1 MTVRSTRWGA
11 AWRTDQSSGHGP
23 ISRVVRYSR
32 CGLAGHRRRA
42 ESGTSWPMGRARV
55 CSPRVRTNRS
65 AHAGRSCLRRQH
77 TDPVIGPAELKP
89 PSEPVSEVRRQVAD
103 EPRHDRR
110 IEERPAV
117 AGRMRPEP
125 ERTRA
130 SRGDVRRCGQKDEVL
145 ERAGR
150 VAGLPAESRVDPR
163 RRSARVAD
171 GPDTAWRCLKASE
184 RQFAVGAPG
193 LPVEIAAAMLI
204 ARWLAEAV
212 AWRGAALV
220 RGRRRSR
227 RPASW
232 RW

>member
-1 MTVRSTRWGA
+1 MADRSVEWS
-11 AWRTDQSSGHGP
+11 RTDQSSGQILTMWARGTSP
-23 ISRVVRYSR
+23 PSRVR
-32 CGLAGHRRRA
+32 CKLANGPRA
-42 ESGTSWPMGRARV
+42 CVLAAGQNLPLG
-55 CSPRVRTNRS
+55 
-65 AHAGRSCLRRQH
+65 HAGRSCLRQAAH
-77 TDPVIGPAELKP
+77 GPCYRTGRAQTPERTVKR
-89 PSEPVSEVRRQVAD
+89 VRRQVAD

-184 RQFAVGAPG
+184 RQFAAGAPG

-220 RGRRRSR
+220 RGWRRSR